1 MPSPSTATQTVD
13 ATPAPVTVAGAA
25 CWSSPLGAAPNNSGE
40 PVGRSPVTVTTA
52 GPGKILLTKHTCKIP

>member
-25 CWSSPLGAAPNNSGE
+25 FLPLRAAPNNSGE

-52 GPGKILLTKHTCKIP
+52 GPGKILLTKHTRKIP